1 MANLLQAMGNAQPVS
16 QFIDT
21 ALKYQTVQSNMETHR
36 MQQQLLQQQVL
47 QSEKDNKLYD
57 PNAVLSLYD
66 EHTRPHI
73 MEAWK
78 QSGVLDPG
86 TGQIRG
92 ADVRNTPQLI
102 VQNQK
107 VSEALMT
114 AEYERLAKKN
124 ATLAKKT
131 DAASQQEAL
140 DNVAQ
145 MTAIEKARRL
155 GKDKQNTVV
164 PAGASVVNQE
174 GDIVAT
180 APKDVK
186 VKKSFVDPT
195 DGGTVTQLED
205 GTFEKNG
212 QPFKGDLK
220 SLQEVGAQKIPVSE
234 FGTFYD
240 ARKKEGMDEAQISTA
255 WEKMMNERQAAGRM
269 AFQYTRGKDMIDTK
283 DGSVQVMN
291 WAEINQANK
300 EYPGRFKP
308 ATPYGAANAAPGA
321 AGLSTTEQLANFKGK
336 TDPVNIRSIQLIN
349 ALDGPTNKLREM
361 AHQLPFETGIQA
373 INNILREGSV
383 QVGGIP
389 VNNWETFVIE
399 YTKEVNRAM
408 TGVGSVS
415 EKLITQ
421 QQDVLK
427 KSKTIGQALGALDQ
441 IEYALHARRQAV
453 MEPIYKGK
461 KTDIKSGPLTL
472 DEAKTYLKLSGGDK
486 EKARQMAVE
495 DGRTF

>member
-1 MANLLQAMGNAQPVS
+1 
-16 QFIDT
+16 
-21 ALKYQTVQSNMETHR
+21 
-36 MQQQLLQQQVL
+36 
-47 QSEKDNKLYD
+47 
-57 PNAVLSLYD
+57 
-66 EHTRPHI
+66 
-73 MEAWK
+73 
-78 QSGVLDPG
+78 
-86 TGQIRG
+86 
-92 ADVRNTPQLI
+92 
-102 VQNQK
+102 
-107 VSEALMT
+107 
-114 AEYERLAKKN
+114 
-124 ATLAKKT
+124 
-131 DAASQQEAL
+131 
-140 DNVAQ
+140 

-164 PAGASVVNQE
+164 PAGASIVNQE

-186 VKKSFVDPT
+186 VKKSLVDPT

>member
-1 MANLLQAMGNAQPVS
+1 M
-16 QFIDT
+16 
-21 ALKYQTVQSNMETHR
+21 
-36 MQQQLLQQQVL
+36 
-47 QSEKDNKLYD
+47 
-57 PNAVLSLYD
+57 
-66 EHTRPHI
+66 
-73 MEAWK
+73 
-78 QSGVLDPG
+78 
-86 TGQIRG
+86 
-92 ADVRNTPQLI
+92 
-102 VQNQK
+102 
-107 VSEALMT
+107 
-114 AEYERLAKKN
+114 
-124 ATLAKKT
+124 
-131 DAASQQEAL
+131 
-140 DNVAQ
+140 
-145 MTAIEKARRL
+145 
-155 GKDKQNTVV
+155 
-164 PAGASVVNQE
+164 
-174 GDIVAT
+174 
-180 APKDVK
+180 
-186 VKKSFVDPT
+186 DPT

-234 FGTFYD
+234 FGTFYN

-283 DGSVQVMN
+283 DGSVEVMN

>member
-1 MANLLQAMGNAQPVS
+1 MANLLGAIGNAQPVS

-21 ALKYQTVQSNMETHR
+21 ALKYQTVQSNLETQR
-36 MQQQLLQQQVL
+36 MQQQKLRDEEIQRKKDMTEYDPESVVSLHPKPYQDIVRSALAPYRDPNTGLVQGIHARNVPKYIKENVELHTTLLTAEHQQL
-47 QSEKDNKLYD
+47 TKDNMKL
-57 PNAVLSLYD
+57 AES
-66 EHTRPHI
+66 
-73 MEAWK
+73 
-78 QSGVLDPG
+78 
-86 TGQIRG
+86 QIPE
-92 ADVRNTPQLI
+92 DQD
-102 VQNQK
+102 Q
-107 VSEALMT
+107 
-114 AEYERLAKKN
+114 LAKNFKRQ
-124 ATLAKKT
+124 ADIAK
-131 DAASQQEAL
+131 EL
-140 DNVAQ
+140 
-145 MTAIEKARRL
+145 RL

-186 VKKSFVDPT
+186 VKKSLVDPT